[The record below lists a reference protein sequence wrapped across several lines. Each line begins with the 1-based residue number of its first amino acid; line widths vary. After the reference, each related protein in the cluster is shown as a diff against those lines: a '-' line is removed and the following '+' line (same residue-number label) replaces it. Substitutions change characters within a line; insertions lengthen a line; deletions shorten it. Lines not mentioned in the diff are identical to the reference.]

1 MQSVYLTLR
10 LLTHPATVTTQAQ
23 STYHHQLAETQGQT
37 LPASLRQISNESQQ
51 QLRKERGITGS
62 VGAKSCVCTV
72 HKINIFLRN
81 VSSTEN
87 EREIAEKHSYDLIS
101 TAALVIGERERK

>member
-1 MQSVYLTLR
+1 MK
-10 LLTHPATVTTQAQ
+10 AN
-23 STYHHQLAETQGQT
+23 
-37 LPASLRQISNESQQ
+37 SNS
-51 QLRKERGITGS
+51 ERS
-62 VGAKSCVCTV
+62 VGLQVALEPKVVCALF